1 MNFNARTWAVRLLT
15 VAIAVVAVVVVN
27 AQKGQ
32 RKDPLTTF
40 RFAVEINGENI
51 GFFKSVSGLKME
63 TEVIEY
69 QEGGDNTGGIRKLA
83 GPTRFANIRLTRTF
97 TGDRYLYDW
106 FRRSRTPNPPR
117 VTGRIIMFDNQLNE
131 VAVFQFVNGFPAK
144 WEGPDFDAS
153 KNEVAIE
160 SLEIAHEGLVL
171 LPDDDG
177 NDNRQ

>member
-1 MNFNARTWAVRLLT
+1 MNFKARTWAVRLLT

-32 RKDPLTTF
+32 RKDPLTIF

-63 TEVIEY
+63 TDVVEY
-69 QEGGDNTGGIRKLA
+69 QEGGDNPGRIRKLA

-97 TGDRYLYDW
+97 TGDRLLYDL
-106 FRRSRTPNPPR
+106 FRNAKKPNPAR
-117 VTGRIIMFDNQLNE
+117 MTGRIIMYDNQLNE

-144 WEGPDFDAS
+144 WEGPALDAS
-153 KNEVAIE
+153 KNEIAIE

-171 LPDDDG
+171 LPDDNN
-177 NDNRQ
+177 NDNQ